1 MVNEQQAMTTQ
12 NQEVDEVFNFEDFFH
27 IILSHWKL
35 IAMCVILAIGA
46 ASLYILRTT
55 PSYTRGALSHICKQT
70 VSFTQRQR
78 IYHSCAF
85 CQRRKQATW

>member
-35 IAMCVILAIGA
+35 IAMCVILAIGQPVCTFYA
-46 ASLYILRTT
+46 LHHRIRVGHYCLLRAMTE
-55 PSYTRGALSHICKQT
+55 KM
-70 VSFTQRQR
+70 VVRQ
-78 IYHSCAF
+78 
-85 CQRRKQATW
+85 

>member
-35 IAMCVILAIGA
+35 IALCVILAIGA
-46 ASLYILRTT
+46 ASLYIFYAPHHHIRVGHYCLLRVMT
-55 PSYTRGALSHICKQT
+55 GKM
-70 VSFTQRQR
+70 VVRQ
-78 IYHSCAF
+78 
-85 CQRRKQATW
+85 